1 MNEKF
6 IVTLQRNKHT
16 KIGYYIRI
24 NMVLFQTTIIVN
36 FNVNYRQFENYFFRQ
51 KYALCEGYK
60 N

>member
-6 IVTLQRNKHT
+6 IVTLQRIEYT

-24 NMVLFQTTIIVN
+24 DMVLFQTTIIVN

-51 KYALCEGYK
+51 KYAFCEGYK